1 MSAGRESL
9 APAGEPTRHRSTGR
23 DPIGRPMTS
32 QRGTDLARAF
42 SRIAREL
49 ADKPTVGATLEE
61 TVRLAVEVVPG
72 CEYAGVSWLAAGRH
86 METPACTDPL
96 VAQCDAAQYR
106 YREGPCVDAVWEEEL
121 NQVDDL
127 RTDPRWPRFA
137 RVATDLGM
145 RSMLA
150 CRLAAPHR
158 TIGALNLY
166 ATTPNAFDEH
176 SRALVLIYAAHA
188 SIALVSRR
196 LESDLRTAVDTRG
209 TIGQAIGILI
219 ERHRLQPAAAFDVLV
234 RASQER
240 QVKLRELAEE
250 LISTGS
256 EELAGID
263 AAAVTDASRNGAA
276 DTPPAAADGRGG

>member
-1 MSAGRESL
+1 MTDQPGTAL
-9 APAGEPTRHRSTGR
+9 A
-23 DPIGRPMTS
+23 
-32 QRGTDLARAF
+32 QAF

-72 CEYAGVSWLAAGRH
+72 CEYAGVSWLAPGRH

-106 YREGPCVDAVWEEEL
+106 YGEGPCVDAVWDEEL

-137 RVATDLGM
+137 REATDLGM

-150 CRLAAPHR
+150 CRLSAPHR

-166 ATTPNAFDEH
+166 ASVPKAFDEH
-176 SRALVLIYAAHA
+176 SRALVVIYAAHA
-188 SIALVSRR
+188 SIALMSRR
-196 LESDLRTAVDTRG
+196 LESDLRAAVDTRG

-219 ERHRLQPAAAFDVLV
+219 ERHRLRPAAAFDLLV
-234 RASQER
+234 RASQDR
-240 QVKLRELAEE
+240 HLKLRQLAEE

-256 EELAGID
+256 EELVGID
-263 AAAVTDASRNGAA
+263 VAATEGARGAAAGAPTGDGNGDSRARSG
-276 DTPPAAADGRGG
+276 